1 MFTMTAQVAQT
12 CATAGKGGTDGR
24 GGQWWASQG
33 GGWLPR
39 AGPRKKR
46 RRSCHWSARRC
57 LERGSTRFA
66 PWRPLRGHLRS
77 LQVVEPCANEMHFD
91 EAMNESN
98 VRFFMGTSAQ
108 RSTTLG
114 KLHYC
119 LVCVGRSALSKTRS
133 IQSLHSFTF
142 RGHKC
147 LRHVVT
153 FGSLCRDTADMS

>member
-1 MFTMTAQVAQT
+1 MAA
-12 CATAGKGGTDGR
+12 
-24 GGQWWASQG
+24 
-33 GGWLPR
+33 
-39 AGPRKKR
+39 
-46 RRSCHWSARRC
+46 
-57 LERGSTRFA
+57 
-66 PWRPLRGHLRS
+66 LRGHLRS
-77 LQVVEPCANEMHFD
+77 LIKLSKPCANEMHFD

-142 RGHKC
+142 RGQKDK
-147 LRHVVT
+147 
-153 FGSLCRDTADMS
+153 G

>member
-1 MFTMTAQVAQT
+1 
-12 CATAGKGGTDGR
+12 
-24 GGQWWASQG
+24 
-33 GGWLPR
+33 
-39 AGPRKKR
+39 
-46 RRSCHWSARRC
+46 
-57 LERGSTRFA
+57 
-66 PWRPLRGHLRS
+66 
-77 LQVVEPCANEMHFD
+77 MHFD

-142 RGHKC
+142 RGHNNKGGMHTS
-147 LRHVVT
+147 LTNTSVRVGQQEST
-153 FGSLCRDTADMS
+153 LGPRGSEALGERALGRWITGAPRER

>member
-1 MFTMTAQVAQT
+1 
-12 CATAGKGGTDGR
+12 
-24 GGQWWASQG
+24 
-33 GGWLPR
+33 
-39 AGPRKKR
+39 
-46 RRSCHWSARRC
+46 
-57 LERGSTRFA
+57 
-66 PWRPLRGHLRS
+66 
-77 LQVVEPCANEMHFD
+77 MHFD

-142 RGHKC
+142 RGQYKWQ
-147 LRHVVT
+147 LARRVAQLAPLAS
-153 FGSLCRDTADMS
+153 GSLKKYNDRKNTYT